1 MNEPLWRRRVTGVWQ
16 AWSEFW
22 FAPAMADTLAVLRIG
37 TGLMLAYMH
46 LIWWMR
52 IDAWMGATSW
62 LDRHTIAQFHSQE
75 YKWSWLWWFDHPIG
89 IRVHQMVA
97 IALSLMMAIGW
108 KTRWSVPLS
117 WWMGLMVAHRMTGM
131 LFGLDQIVILLAA
144 YLSVGRS
151 GDRWSIDSRQ
161 SGGFLESEPG
171 SSWNRIATRLIQTH
185 LCVIYLFGGLGK
197 LRGGMWWDGS
207 AAWYALA
214 SYEYQSLDLTWL
226 GRYPM
231 MVSLATHA
239 TLFWE
244 LFYCALV
251 WPRSTRPWVLSMAMA
266 VHAGIAI
273 ALGMVTFGVMMMLAN
288 LAFIEPEVMRRI
300 FRGVRRWLAP
310 GPSDTATQSAQVRR

>member
-1 MNEPLWRRRVTGVWQ
+1 MNDHLWRRRIAGAWG

-22 FAPAMADTLAVLRIG
+22 FAPATADTLALLRIG

-46 LIWWMR
+46 LIWWWR

-75 YKWSWLWWFDHPIG
+75 YKWSWLWWFDDPIA
-89 IRVHQMVA
+89 IRVHQWVA
-97 IALSLMMAIGW
+97 IALSLMMAVGW

-117 WWMGLMVAHRMTGM
+117 WWLGLMVAHRMTGM
-131 LFGLDQIVILLAA
+131 LFGLDQITILLVS
-144 YLSVGRS
+144 YLSVGKS
-151 GDRWSIDSRQ
+151 GDRWSIDCWLA
-161 SGGFLESEPG
+161 GGSLETEQG

-207 AAWYALA
+207 AVWYALA
-214 SYEYQSLDLTWL
+214 SFEYQSLDLTWL
-226 GRYPM
+226 GRYPTF
-231 MVSLATHA
+231 VSLATHA
-239 TLFWE
+239 TLLWE
-244 LFYCALV
+244 LFYTAMV
-251 WPRSTRPWVLSMAMA
+251 WPRSTRPWVLAMAMA

-288 LAFIEPEVMRRI
+288 LAFIDPEAMRRI
-300 FRGVRRWLAP
+300 CLGVRRWIAP
-310 GPSDTATQSAQVRR
+310 GPSDTATRSAPARR

>member
-1 MNEPLWRRRVTGVWQ
+1 MNEPLWRQRIAGFWREWT
-16 AWSEFW
+16 EFW
-22 FAPAMADTLAVLRIG
+22 FAPTTAETLAVLRIG
-37 TGLMLAYMH
+37 TGWMLAYMH

-52 IDAWMGATSW
+52 IDDWMGVASW

-75 YKWSWLWWFDHPIG
+75 YKWSWLWWFDHPIA

-97 IALSLMMAIGW
+97 IVLSLMMAAGW

-131 LFGLDQIVILLAA
+131 LFGLDQIVLLLVA
-144 YLSVGRS
+144 YLSIGRS
-151 GDRWSIDSRQ
+151 GDRWGIDSWQ
-161 SGGFLESEPG
+161 AGGALESERG

-185 LCVIYLFGGLGK
+185 LCIIYLFGGLGK

-207 AAWYALA
+207 AVWYALA

-226 GRYPM
+226 GRYPT
-231 MVSLATHA
+231 VISLATHA

-244 LFYCALV
+244 LFYAALV
-251 WPRSTRPWVLSMAMA
+251 WPRSTRPWVLAVAMA
-266 VHAGIAI
+266 VHSGIAI

-288 LAFIEPEVMRRI
+288 LAFIEPEVMRRT
-300 FRGVRRWLAP
+300 FRVVRRWLAP
-310 GPSDTATQSAQVRR
+310 GPSDTATQSAPTRR